1 MRTERIPII
10 YLFLRQDLLDHR
22 DFFVFPHFP
31 AESGRQQ
38 SPAGSKKTKGQS
50 LNSELETIL

>member
-22 DFFVFPHFP
+22 DFFDFPHFP
-31 AESGRQQ
+31 AESGSQQ
-38 SPAGSKKTKGQS
+38 SPAGSKQTKGQS
-50 LNSELETIL
+50 LNSE